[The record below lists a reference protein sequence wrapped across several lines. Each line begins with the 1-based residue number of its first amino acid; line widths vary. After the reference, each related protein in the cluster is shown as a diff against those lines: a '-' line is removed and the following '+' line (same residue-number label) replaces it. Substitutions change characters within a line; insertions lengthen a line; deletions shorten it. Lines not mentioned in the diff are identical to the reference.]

1 MIALL
6 DSDVIAYRSAIACKD
21 EDITMACRK
30 ADNVIVDVLLNCD
43 LDDLYYD
50 KWELYLTGSN
60 NFRHGIAVTAPYKG
74 NRAGEKPHHLAGV
87 RKHLIEKW
95 GAVVSEGQEADDAIG
110 IRSTELLNQCVMVS
124 VDKDFLQLEGHHYSF
139 VKRVHHKITK
149 HQGMLNFYQ
158 QLLTGD
164 ATDNIIGLHGIGPKT
179 AAKMLAETTTEQQ
192 MYDIC
197 LEAYEG
203 NADRVLENARL
214 LFLRRKEGQLW
225 MPPKTITTIPK
236 RKRKK
241 KAQP

>member
-50 KWELYLTGSN
+50 KWELYLTGGN
-60 NFRHGIAVTAPYKG
+60 NFRHKVAVTAPYKG
-74 NRAGEKPHHLAGV
+74 NRVGEKPQHLAGV

-164 ATDNIIGLHGIGPKT
+164 STDNIIGLHGIGPKT

-225 MPPKTITTIPK
+225 TPPNTITIPK

-241 KAQP
+241 KDQP